1 MSWRLIEME
10 NVLEKVTNIMIKHI
24 LILGGTGEARK
35 LAQRINSEIGKRVKI
50 TTSLAGIRSSPP
62 NLPGEIRNG
71 GFGGIQGMREYLS
84 KEDVDIIID
93 ATHPFS
99 KIISNH
105 ATIASSS
112 FKDGRIPRLQLIRP
126 LWRIPTSALCIEVD
140 NLEAA
145 ANYIKKAPQ
154 RVFLTT
160 GIRGLNKFSNIKDL
174 WFLVR
179 LIDHPKIIIPLENF
193 KLIIGR
199 PPYTLEN
206 EQDILAQY
214 SIDTLVAKHAGGS
227 STEAKILAAAES
239 GVQIVLIRRPTP
251 EPGPIAKSIDE
262 ALTWISER
270 V

>member
-1 MSWRLIEME
+1 M
-10 NVLEKVTNIMIKHI
+10 TKHV

-35 LAQRINSEIGKRVKI
+35 LAQRINSELGKRVEI

-62 NLPGEIRNG
+62 NLPGKVRNG
-71 GFGGIQGMREYLS
+71 GFGGIQGMKAYLS
-84 KEDVDIIID
+84 KEDVDLIID

-105 ATIASSS
+105 ATIASSNI
-112 FKDGRIPRLQLIRP
+112 KDGSIPRLQLIRP
-126 LWRIPTSALCIEVD
+126 LWCIPSSALCIEVD

-145 ANYIKKAPQ
+145 ATYIKKTSQ

-160 GIRGLNKFSNIKDL
+160 GIRGLKNFSNIKDL

-179 LIDHPKIIIPLENF
+179 LIDHPKIILPLENF
-193 KLIIGR
+193 QLIIGQ
-199 PPYTLEN
+199 PPYFLEN
-206 EQDILAQY
+206 ELDILAQY
-214 SIDTLVAKHAGGS
+214 SIDTLVAKHAGGH
-227 STEAKILAAAES
+227 STEAKIIAAAES
-239 GVQIVLIRRPTP
+239 GIQIVLIRRPIP

-262 ALTWISER
+262 ALTWISQR